1 VFVPAKTPKPIVA
14 RLNAEINRIMALPD
28 VKERLS
34 KDGVDPAG
42 STPEQLNTIVQNEKK
57 MWSKVIKQANIKIQ

>member
-1 VFVPAKTPKPIVA
+1 MIA

-42 STPEQLNTIVQNEKK
+42 STPEALQAIVQKEKQV
-57 MWSKVIKQANIKIQ
+57 WSKVIRQANIQVQ